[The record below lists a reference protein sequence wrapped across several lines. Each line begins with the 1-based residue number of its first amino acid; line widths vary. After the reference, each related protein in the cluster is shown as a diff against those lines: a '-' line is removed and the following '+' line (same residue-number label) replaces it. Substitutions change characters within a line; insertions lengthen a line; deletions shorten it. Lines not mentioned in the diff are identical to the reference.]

1 MALTLDGL
9 KTLLEAVQLQY
20 FIAPDRPNVMLHIQ
34 GTFGRYQILILLECN
49 GEFVQFRTIG
59 YLNCPA
65 DHRHLSEVLKAI
77 GAMNYIRRL
86 VKFGWDA
93 ADGELVA
100 FADLWLMDSTLTLG
114 QFHRMLDNYIGVADQ
129 ACARISLIMETGKD
143 PGDLP
148 PEEMM
153 REMLRSGSLPGP
165 ARARLE
171 KLLGKVDPQEGPDKG
186 PDFSSI

>member
-20 FIAPDRPNVMLHIQ
+20 FIAPDKPNVMLHIQ
-34 GTFGRYQILILLECN
+34 GAFGRYQILILLECN

-59 YLNCPA
+59 YLNCPP

-114 QFHRMLDNYIGVADQ
+114 QFRRMLDNYFGVADE
-129 ACARISLIMETGKD
+129 ACARLSLIMETGKD

-148 PEEMM
+148 AEEMM

-171 KLLGKVDPQEGPDKG
+171 KLLGKVGPREGPDKG